1 MNNLDKDGTLEPAEE
16 EEEEGAARKRA
27 RQEVAQEE
35 SARGEGEGAEESEE
49 ACEVHAPK
57 IPDTP
62 SRAQVLQHR
71 LTHRPFRSWCP
82 HCVRGKG
89 RADQHRK
96 SSQKDTEGNIPKL
109 ASDYFFIGQR
119 RPAGREEREREEDQ
133 AEKEGQ
139 TPIIV
144 LKDTKSKSLFAHVCP
159 RKGAHDAVVTRLVAD
174 LNTLGYNRVLVRT
187 DGEPAILDLWAK
199 VKEQWGGE
207 LVKVESMAGDHDTNG
222 DAEQAV
228 QKVEDEVRTWLDATN
243 DSIKSKIPPTHD
255 LLAWI
260 VEHACSVD
268 RRTAVGGGWD
278 DSSRAHKRA
287 QG

>member
-1 MNNLDKDGTLEPAEE
+1 MNKEGVLEPAEE
-16 EEEEGAARKRA
+16 EEGGGAERKRA
-27 RQEVAQEE
+27 RQEE
-35 SARGEGEGAEESEE
+35 SPGEAAREEGAGESEE
-49 ACEVHAPK
+49 AREVKAPR
-57 IPDTP
+57 IPDAP

-71 LTHRPFRSWCP
+71 LTHRPYRSWCP

-89 RADQHRK
+89 RADQHRR
-96 SSQKDTEGNIPKL
+96 SSQKDIESDIPKL

-144 LKDTKSKSLFAHVCP
+144 LKDTKSKALFAHVCP
-159 RKGAHDAVVTRLVAD
+159 RKGAHEAVVTRIVAD
-174 LNTLGYNRVLVRT
+174 LNTLGYKRVLVRT

-199 VKEQWGGE
+199 VKDQWGGE

-243 DSIKSKIPPTHD
+243 DSIKSRIPPTHD

-268 RRTAVGGGWD
+268 RRTAVGGMG
-278 DSSRAHKRA
+278 
-287 QG
+287 